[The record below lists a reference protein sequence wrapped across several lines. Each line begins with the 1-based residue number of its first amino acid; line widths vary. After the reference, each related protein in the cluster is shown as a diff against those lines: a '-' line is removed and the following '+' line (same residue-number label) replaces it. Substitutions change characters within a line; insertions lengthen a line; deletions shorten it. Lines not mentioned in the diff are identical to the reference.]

1 MMELQH
7 QRLMVLAG
15 QLQLE
20 SLISAAPALSQ
31 QAVDQEWSYMDFLE
45 HLLHEEKLA
54 RHQRKQAMYTRMA
67 AFPAVK
73 TFEEYDFTFATGAP
87 QKQLQSLRS
96 LSFIERNENI
106 VLLGPSG
113 VGKTHLAIAM
123 GYEAVRAG
131 IKVRFTTAADLLLQ
145 LSTAQRQGRYKTTL
159 QRGVMAPRLLIIDEI
174 GYLPFSQE
182 EAKLFFQVIAKRYEK
197 SAMILTS
204 NLPFGQWDQTFAGD
218 AALTSAMLDRIL
230 HHSHVVQIKGESYR
244 LRQKRKA
251 GLNRP
256 GFPGE
261 YFICELR
268 LPDHYFRWKHNK
280 LFLLLPEEY
289 GPAFP
294 AIVDCYTSP
303 PTLVWPVPLLS
314 GFSSSYGVLPPLCK
328 DH

>member
-7 QRLMVLAG
+7 QRLMALAG

-45 HLLHEEKLA
+45 HL
-54 RHQRKQAMYTRMA
+54 
-67 AFPAVK
+67 
-73 TFEEYDFTFATGAP
+73 
-87 QKQLQSLRS
+87 
-96 LSFIERNENI
+96 
-106 VLLGPSG
+106 
-113 VGKTHLAIAM
+113 
-123 GYEAVRAG
+123 
-131 IKVRFTTAADLLLQ
+131 VRFTTAADLLLQ

-182 EAKLFFQVIAKRYEK
+182 EEKLFFQVIAKRYEK

-251 GLNRP
+251 GVIAEAN
-256 GFPGE
+256 
-261 YFICELR
+261 
-268 LPDHYFRWKHNK
+268 
-280 LFLLLPEEY
+280 PE
-289 GPAFP
+289 
-294 AIVDCYTSP
+294 
-303 PTLVWPVPLLS
+303 
-314 GFSSSYGVLPPLCK
+314 
-328 DH
+328 

>member
-1 MMELQH
+1 MTRLRPMGITVDVETANRHGLRWLHDVANQRKHETIQARPCDRWLEEQQSMLALPPEKKEYDVHPGENLVNFDKHPQH
-7 QRLMVLAG
+7 QRLMALAG

-113 VGKTHLAIAM
+113 VGKTHLAIAI

-159 QRGVMAPRLLIIDEI
+159 QRGVMAPRLLIIDKI

-218 AALTSAMLDRIL
+218 
-230 HHSHVVQIKGESYR
+230 
-244 LRQKRKA
+244 
-251 GLNRP
+251 
-256 GFPGE
+256 
-261 YFICELR
+261 
-268 LPDHYFRWKHNK
+268 
-280 LFLLLPEEY
+280 
-289 GPAFP
+289 
-294 AIVDCYTSP
+294 
-303 PTLVWPVPLLS
+303 
-314 GFSSSYGVLPPLCK
+314 
-328 DH
+328 

>member
-7 QRLMVLAG
+7 QRLMALAG

-87 QKQLQSLRS
+87 QEQRRFATGAPQKQLQSLRS

-123 GYEAVRAG
+123 GYVGKTHLAIAMGYEAVRAG

-145 LSTAQRQGRYKTTL
+145 LSTEQRQGRYKTTL

-251 GLNRP
+251 GVIAEAN
-256 GFPGE
+256 
-261 YFICELR
+261 
-268 LPDHYFRWKHNK
+268 
-280 LFLLLPEEY
+280 PE
-289 GPAFP
+289 
-294 AIVDCYTSP
+294 
-303 PTLVWPVPLLS
+303 
-314 GFSSSYGVLPPLCK
+314 
-328 DH
+328 

>member
-7 QRLMVLAG
+7 QRLMALAG

-123 GYEAVRAG
+123 GYEAVRVG

-174 GYLPFSQE
+174 GYLPF
-182 EAKLFFQVIAKRYEK
+182 
-197 SAMILTS
+197 
-204 NLPFGQWDQTFAGD
+204 GQWDQTFAGD

-251 GLNRP
+251 GVIAEAN
-256 GFPGE
+256 
-261 YFICELR
+261 
-268 LPDHYFRWKHNK
+268 
-280 LFLLLPEEY
+280 PE
-289 GPAFP
+289 
-294 AIVDCYTSP
+294 
-303 PTLVWPVPLLS
+303 
-314 GFSSSYGVLPPLCK
+314 
-328 DH
+328 

>member
-1 MMELQH
+1 
-7 QRLMVLAG
+7 
-15 QLQLE
+15 
-20 SLISAAPALSQ
+20 
-31 QAVDQEWSYMDFLE
+31 
-45 HLLHEEKLA
+45 
-54 RHQRKQAMYTRMA
+54 
-67 AFPAVK
+67 
-73 TFEEYDFTFATGAP
+73 TGAP

-174 GYLPFSQE
+174 GYLPF
-182 EAKLFFQVIAKRYEK
+182 
-197 SAMILTS
+197 
-204 NLPFGQWDQTFAGD
+204 GQWDQTFAGD

-251 GLNRP
+251 GVIAEAN
-256 GFPGE
+256 
-261 YFICELR
+261 
-268 LPDHYFRWKHNK
+268 
-280 LFLLLPEEY
+280 PE
-289 GPAFP
+289 
-294 AIVDCYTSP
+294 
-303 PTLVWPVPLLS
+303 
-314 GFSSSYGVLPPLCK
+314 
-328 DH
+328 

>member
-7 QRLMVLAG
+7 QRLMALAG

-131 IKVRFTTAADLLLQ
+131 IKVRFITAADLLLQ

-174 GYLPFSQE
+174 GY
-182 EAKLFFQVIAKRYEK
+182 
-197 SAMILTS
+197 
-204 NLPFGQWDQTFAGD
+204 LPFGQWDQTFAGD

-251 GLNRP
+251 GVIAEAN
-256 GFPGE
+256 
-261 YFICELR
+261 
-268 LPDHYFRWKHNK
+268 
-280 LFLLLPEEY
+280 PE
-289 GPAFP
+289 
-294 AIVDCYTSP
+294 
-303 PTLVWPVPLLS
+303 
-314 GFSSSYGVLPPLCK
+314 
-328 DH
+328 

>member
-1 MMELQH
+1 MMMELQH
-7 QRLMVLAG
+7 QRLMALAG

-113 VGKTHLAIAM
+113 VGKTHLAIVM

-174 GYLPFSQE
+174 GYLPF
-182 EAKLFFQVIAKRYEK
+182 
-197 SAMILTS
+197 
-204 NLPFGQWDQTFAGD
+204 GQWDQTFAGD

-251 GLNRP
+251 GVIAEAN
-256 GFPGE
+256 
-261 YFICELR
+261 
-268 LPDHYFRWKHNK
+268 
-280 LFLLLPEEY
+280 PE
-289 GPAFP
+289 
-294 AIVDCYTSP
+294 
-303 PTLVWPVPLLS
+303 
-314 GFSSSYGVLPPLCK
+314 
-328 DH
+328 

>member
-1 MMELQH
+1 
-7 QRLMVLAG
+7 
-15 QLQLE
+15 
-20 SLISAAPALSQ
+20 

-174 GYLPFSQE
+174 GYLPF
-182 EAKLFFQVIAKRYEK
+182 
-197 SAMILTS
+197 
-204 NLPFGQWDQTFAGD
+204 GQWDQTFAGD

-251 GLNRP
+251 GVIAEAN
-256 GFPGE
+256 
-261 YFICELR
+261 
-268 LPDHYFRWKHNK
+268 
-280 LFLLLPEEY
+280 PE
-289 GPAFP
+289 
-294 AIVDCYTSP
+294 
-303 PTLVWPVPLLS
+303 
-314 GFSSSYGVLPPLCK
+314 
-328 DH
+328 

>member
-1 MMELQH
+1 MMMELQH
-7 QRLMVLAG
+7 QRLMALAG

-174 GYLPFSQE
+174 GYLPF
-182 EAKLFFQVIAKRYEK
+182 
-197 SAMILTS
+197 
-204 NLPFGQWDQTFAGD
+204 GQWDQTFAGD

-251 GLNRP
+251 GVIAEAN
-256 GFPGE
+256 
-261 YFICELR
+261 
-268 LPDHYFRWKHNK
+268 
-280 LFLLLPEEY
+280 PE
-289 GPAFP
+289 
-294 AIVDCYTSP
+294 
-303 PTLVWPVPLLS
+303 
-314 GFSSSYGVLPPLCK
+314 
-328 DH
+328 

>member
-1 MMELQH
+1 MELQH
-7 QRLMVLAG
+7 QRLMALAG

-123 GYEAVRAG
+123 GYEAVRTG

-145 LSTAQRQGRYKTTL
+145 LSTAVSVVSAPSGR
-159 QRGVMAPRLLIIDEI
+159 
-174 GYLPFSQE
+174 S
-182 EAKLFFQVIAKRYEK
+182 
-197 SAMILTS
+197 
-204 NLPFGQWDQTFAGD
+204 
-218 AALTSAMLDRIL
+218 
-230 HHSHVVQIKGESYR
+230 
-244 LRQKRKA
+244 
-251 GLNRP
+251 
-256 GFPGE
+256 
-261 YFICELR
+261 
-268 LPDHYFRWKHNK
+268 
-280 LFLLLPEEY
+280 
-289 GPAFP
+289 
-294 AIVDCYTSP
+294 
-303 PTLVWPVPLLS
+303 
-314 GFSSSYGVLPPLCK
+314 
-328 DH
+328 

>member
-1 MMELQH
+1 MVELQH
-7 QRLMVLAG
+7 QRLMVLAE
-15 QLQLE
+15 QLQLD
-20 SLISAAPALSQ
+20 SLISAAPTLSQ

-87 QKQLQSLRS
+87 QKQIQSLRS

-159 QRGVMAPRLLIIDEI
+159 HRGVMASKLLIIDEI
-174 GYLPFSQE
+174 GY
-182 EAKLFFQVIAKRYEK
+182 
-197 SAMILTS
+197 
-204 NLPFGQWDQTFAGD
+204 LPFGQWDQTFAGD

-244 LRQKRKA
+244 LKQKRKA
-251 GLNRP
+251 GVIAEAN
-256 GFPGE
+256 
-261 YFICELR
+261 
-268 LPDHYFRWKHNK
+268 
-280 LFLLLPEEY
+280 PE
-289 GPAFP
+289 
-294 AIVDCYTSP
+294 
-303 PTLVWPVPLLS
+303 
-314 GFSSSYGVLPPLCK
+314 
-328 DH
+328 

>member
-1 MMELQH
+1 MMMELQH
-7 QRLMVLAG
+7 QRLMTLAG

-244 LRQKRKA
+244 LRQKR
-251 GLNRP
+251 
-256 GFPGE
+256 
-261 YFICELR
+261 
-268 LPDHYFRWKHNK
+268 
-280 LFLLLPEEY
+280 
-289 GPAFP
+289 
-294 AIVDCYTSP
+294 
-303 PTLVWPVPLLS
+303 
-314 GFSSSYGVLPPLCK
+314 
-328 DH
+328 

>member
-7 QRLMVLAG
+7 QRLMALAG

-96 LSFIERNENI
+96 LSFIECNENI

-174 GYLPFSQE
+174 GYLPF
-182 EAKLFFQVIAKRYEK
+182 
-197 SAMILTS
+197 
-204 NLPFGQWDQTFAGD
+204 GQWDQTFAGD

-251 GLNRP
+251 GVIAEAN
-256 GFPGE
+256 
-261 YFICELR
+261 
-268 LPDHYFRWKHNK
+268 
-280 LFLLLPEEY
+280 PE
-289 GPAFP
+289 
-294 AIVDCYTSP
+294 
-303 PTLVWPVPLLS
+303 
-314 GFSSSYGVLPPLCK
+314 
-328 DH
+328 

>member
-7 QRLMVLAG
+7 QRLMALAG

-145 LSTAQRQGRYKTTL
+145 LSTVQRQGRYKTTL

-174 GYLPFSQE
+174 GY
-182 EAKLFFQVIAKRYEK
+182 
-197 SAMILTS
+197 
-204 NLPFGQWDQTFAGD
+204 LPFGQWDQTFAGD

-251 GLNRP
+251 GVIAEAN
-256 GFPGE
+256 
-261 YFICELR
+261 
-268 LPDHYFRWKHNK
+268 
-280 LFLLLPEEY
+280 PE
-289 GPAFP
+289 
-294 AIVDCYTSP
+294 
-303 PTLVWPVPLLS
+303 
-314 GFSSSYGVLPPLCK
+314 
-328 DH
+328 

>member
-1 MMELQH
+1 
-7 QRLMVLAG
+7 
-15 QLQLE
+15 
-20 SLISAAPALSQ
+20 
-31 QAVDQEWSYMDFLE
+31 
-45 HLLHEEKLA
+45 
-54 RHQRKQAMYTRMA
+54 
-67 AFPAVK
+67 
-73 TFEEYDFTFATGAP
+73 

-174 GYLPFSQE
+174 GYLPF
-182 EAKLFFQVIAKRYEK
+182 
-197 SAMILTS
+197 
-204 NLPFGQWDQTFAGD
+204 GQWDQTFAGD

-251 GLNRP
+251 GVIAEAN
-256 GFPGE
+256 
-261 YFICELR
+261 
-268 LPDHYFRWKHNK
+268 
-280 LFLLLPEEY
+280 PE
-289 GPAFP
+289 
-294 AIVDCYTSP
+294 
-303 PTLVWPVPLLS
+303 
-314 GFSSSYGVLPPLCK
+314 
-328 DH
+328 

>member
-1 MMELQH
+1 MMA
-7 QRLMVLAG
+7 LAG

-174 GYLPFSQE
+174 GYLPF
-182 EAKLFFQVIAKRYEK
+182 
-197 SAMILTS
+197 
-204 NLPFGQWDQTFAGD
+204 GQWDQTFAGD

-251 GLNRP
+251 GVIAEAN
-256 GFPGE
+256 
-261 YFICELR
+261 
-268 LPDHYFRWKHNK
+268 
-280 LFLLLPEEY
+280 PE
-289 GPAFP
+289 
-294 AIVDCYTSP
+294 
-303 PTLVWPVPLLS
+303 
-314 GFSSSYGVLPPLCK
+314 
-328 DH
+328 

>member
-7 QRLMVLAG
+7 QRLMALAG

-54 RHQRKQAMYTRMA
+54 RHKRKQAMYTRMA

-174 GYLPFSQE
+174 GYLPF
-182 EAKLFFQVIAKRYEK
+182 
-197 SAMILTS
+197 
-204 NLPFGQWDQTFAGD
+204 GQWDQTFAGD

-251 GLNRP
+251 GVIAEAN
-256 GFPGE
+256 
-261 YFICELR
+261 
-268 LPDHYFRWKHNK
+268 
-280 LFLLLPEEY
+280 PE
-289 GPAFP
+289 
-294 AIVDCYTSP
+294 
-303 PTLVWPVPLLS
+303 
-314 GFSSSYGVLPPLCK
+314 
-328 DH
+328 